1 MTGGVLRLEKISLK
15 GRRGTW
21 RRWAD
26 CLKQSGARD
35 EREVFGQVVE
45 SGTLALPP
53 WDLLSVKSAV
63 DGRELDREVQDGS
76 NQKRVRLVGW
86 VPNCRAVLLAAR
98 PVSWPPRFG
107 VKGEAVS
114 D

>member
-1 MTGGVLRLEKISLK
+1 M
-15 GRRGTW
+15 
-21 RRWAD
+21 
-26 CLKQSGARD
+26 
-35 EREVFGQVVE
+35 FGQVVG

-53 WDLLSVKSAV
+53 WDLLSVKSVV
-63 DGRELDREVQDGS
+63 DGREVQDGS

-86 VPNCRAVLLAAR
+86 VPSCRAVLLAAR